1 MLSVKGVYQDG
12 TITQLEP
19 IPFLNKKEV
28 VVTFIKKL
36 KRNKA
41 IAKSIKGILAG
52 KLKFDED
59 DFIEAKKIW
68 DLE

>member
-1 MLSVKGVYQDG
+1 MLSVKGVHQDG
-12 TITQLEP
+12 TITLLEP

-28 VVTFIKKL
+28 VVTFIEETKKE
-36 KRNKA
+36 NKA
-41 IAKSIKGILAG
+41 IAKSLKGILAG

-68 DLE
+68 D